1 MDHRIFNV
9 HTGVNPCDCTRGC
22 TDTVR
27 ESALKVDSRRK
38 IPCLT
43 GMSNLCRRRAGSV
56 LCQLSYISDP
66 EASARG
72 SVLLR
77 IVQEQMCSYKQCQSH
92 NLTTHIARASI
103 LQRRVPESLS
113 VLLNTVPRSVS
124 YCMLFKSQ
132 FPTTHS
138 ARVSFLQHTVPEQ
151 TFCYTEYQNH

>member
-1 MDHRIFNV
+1 MGNSGRFPRGKPAATGSRYQTDGACWVFQCFCNPPNSDMDRGIFNV
-9 HTGVNPCDCTRGC
+9 HTDVNACDCTRGC

-72 SVLLR
+72 SV
-77 IVQEQMCSYKQCQSH
+77 
-92 NLTTHIARASI
+92 
-103 LQRRVPESLS
+103 SL
-113 VLLNTVPRSVS
+113 
-124 YCMLFKSQ
+124 
-132 FPTTHS
+132 
-138 ARVSFLQHTVPEQ
+138 HTVPEVVSYYVQ
-151 TFCYTEYQNH
+151 YKNKCVPINSVRVTILLHTLPEPVSYNEEYQNH